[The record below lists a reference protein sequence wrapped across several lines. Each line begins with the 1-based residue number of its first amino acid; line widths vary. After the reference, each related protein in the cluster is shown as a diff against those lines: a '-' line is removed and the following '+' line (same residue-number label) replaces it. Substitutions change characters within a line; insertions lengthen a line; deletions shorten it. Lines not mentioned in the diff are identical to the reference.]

1 MKFFV
6 AIKANENSEAGV
18 MPSEELLREMSL
30 YNEKLVKAGVMVAGE
45 GLHPSS
51 RGARVHFTSKSGRR
65 IIDGPFAETK
75 ELVAGYWIF
84 NCKSLDEAIDW
95 VRQCPNPDGDEG
107 IVEIRQIFEAAD
119 FGEAYKPEVR
129 ARNERNAAVAQKN
142 T

>member
-6 AIKANENSEAGV
+6 AIKANERSEAGV

-51 RGARVHFTSKSGRR
+51 RAARVHFTSKTGRR

-95 VRQCPNPDGDEG
+95 VRQCPNPGGEEG
-107 IVEIRQIFEAAD
+107 VVEIRQIFEAED
-119 FGEAYKPEVR
+119 FGDAYKPEVR
-129 ARNERNAAVAQKN
+129 ARNERNAALARKN
-142 T
+142 

>member
-6 AIKANENSEAGV
+6 AIKANERSEAGE
-18 MPSEELLREMSL
+18 MPSEDLMREMSL

-51 RGARVHFTSKSGRR
+51 RGARVHFTSKAGRR

-95 VRQCPNPDGDEG
+95 VRQCPNPTGEEG
-107 IVEIRQIFEAAD
+107 TVEIRQIFDAAD
-119 FGEAYKPEVR
+119 FGETYRPDVR
-129 ARNERNAAVAQKN
+129 ARNERNAELAARN
-142 T
+142 G